1 MVHASLGVRQR
12 MTLSHGESQISLQ
25 ARMHH
30 ALLTS
35 TELTSSILIFLRWR
49 PSFFLGTIQMGA
61 FLFLILALV
70 IGAGVAYKMGYLD
83 PYIEQIKQ
91 QAGKQ

>member
-1 MVHASLGVRQR
+1 MYETFS
-12 MTLSHGESQISLQ
+12 SNWISQQKSFTQVL
-25 ARMHH
+25 ANR
-30 ALLTS
+30 
-35 TELTSSILIFLRWR
+35 FLRWR

-61 FLFLILALV
+61 FLFLVLALV

-83 PYIEQIKQ
+83 PYTEQIKQ